1 MVVREYT
8 INPGE
13 TIKITS
19 PANAPKSSANAPKPS
34 ANAPKPSANPFNPFN
49 NNNAKPST
57 NASSAKP
64 NASSAKPN
72 NATVKSKRPLS
83 AAMVK
88 MGENR
93 AAIFEN
99 LKRKWA
105 EENPSF
111 ASLNA
116 SALRAAVA
124 RGEVKKKPVFSD
136 ALQEHSRRQ
145 REGNPEKEA
154 KHAAYRSK
162 VESARVA
169 KSVPAPAA
177 AVESKVRKNPW
188 ANLSE
193 NQRKNRIAKMQ
204 QGKSAKKAKPANSGY
219 VELPAGP
226 KNSEVVAASANNVE
240 AFKPFTLKGEE
251 YWKNGLNY
259 VYAKT
264 SEGGFG
270 DYVGKYD
277 ATKDEIDTTVEEPP
291 IEGGRRKTRR
301 NRKNRRS
308 TRRNGRGRNMR
319 GGGLR
324 EDALAYLKKEGKE
337 PGKLLLEL
345 HTRNP
350 NGSYTSTTKTMGGFT
365 FKSDGH
371 PAQSMTLKAK
381 KENNAND
388 KYENIF
394 SYSDH

>member
-19 PANAPKSSANAPKPS
+19 PANAPKSSANAPKSS

-57 NASSAKP
+57 NAPKP

-72 NATVKSKRPLS
+72 NATVKSKRQLS

-169 KSVPAPAA
+169 KSVPAA

-240 AFKPFTLKGEE
+240 AFKPFKLKGEE
-251 YWKNGLNY
+251 YWKNGLNF
-259 VYAKT
+259 VYKKT

-291 IEGGRRKTRR
+291 VEGGRRKTRR
-301 NRKNRRS
+301 NRK
-308 TRRNGRGRNMR
+308 
-319 GGGLR
+319 
-324 EDALAYLKKEGKE
+324 
-337 PGKLLLEL
+337 
-345 HTRNP
+345 
-350 NGSYTSTTKTMGGFT
+350 
-365 FKSDGH
+365 
-371 PAQSMTLKAK
+371 
-381 KENNAND
+381 
-388 KYENIF
+388 
-394 SYSDH
+394 

>member
-19 PANAPKSSANAPKPS
+19 PANAPKSSANAPKSS

-57 NASSAKP
+57 NAPKP

-72 NATVKSKRPLS
+72 NATVKSKRQLS

-169 KSVPAPAA
+169 KSVPAA

-251 YWKNGLNY
+251 YWKNGLNF
-259 VYAKT
+259 VYKKT

-291 IEGGRRKTRR
+291 VEGGRRKTRR
-301 NRKNRRS
+301 NRK
-308 TRRNGRGRNMR
+308 
-319 GGGLR
+319 
-324 EDALAYLKKEGKE
+324 
-337 PGKLLLEL
+337 
-345 HTRNP
+345 
-350 NGSYTSTTKTMGGFT
+350 
-365 FKSDGH
+365 
-371 PAQSMTLKAK
+371 
-381 KENNAND
+381 
-388 KYENIF
+388 
-394 SYSDH
+394 

>member
-1 MVVREYT
+1 MPVVREYT

-19 PANAPKSSANAPKPS
+19 AASTAKVNSAPK
-34 ANAPKPSANPFNPFN
+34 PFNPFN
-49 NNNAKPST
+49 NNNNGSRNGNAKTNAKTNAKPNAKPST
-57 NASSAKP
+57 NA
-64 NASSAKPN
+64 KPN
-72 NATVKSKRPLS
+72 NASVKSKRPLS

-111 ASLNA
+111 VSLNA
-116 SALRAAVA
+116 SALKAAVA

-169 KSVPAPAA
+169 KSVPAPAP
-177 AVESKVRKNPW
+177 AVESKARKNPW
-188 ANLSE
+188 ANLTE
-193 NQRKNRIAKMQ
+193 QQKKNRVAKMQ
-204 QGKSAKKAKPANSGY
+204 QGKTAKKGY

-226 KNSEVVAASANNVE
+226 KNAEVVAASANNVE

-251 YWKNGLNY
+251 YWKNGLNF
-259 VYAKT
+259 VYKKT

-291 IEGGRRKTRR
+291 VEGGRRKTRK
-301 NRKNRRS
+301 NRKNR
-308 TRRNGRGRNMR
+308 
-319 GGGLR
+319 
-324 EDALAYLKKEGKE
+324 K
-337 PGKLLLEL
+337 
-345 HTRNP
+345 
-350 NGSYTSTTKTMGGFT
+350 
-365 FKSDGH
+365 
-371 PAQSMTLKAK
+371 
-381 KENNAND
+381 
-388 KYENIF
+388 
-394 SYSDH
+394 